1 MLKLSKKTDYA
12 LMAMTHLA
20 GHGDK
25 SSVSAR
31 EIAGRYGI
39 PVELLAKVLQRLV
52 QQGLLA
58 SHQGIRG
65 GYQLAR
71 PSASISVAQVIEA
84 IDGPLTLTACSE
96 TDGGCEQY
104 EHCNVR
110 HPLWRIKDRLRSALD
125 ACSIAEIAGETQEGS
140 EPLEWRSAR
149 GADSRSIGS
158 H

>member
-12 LMAMTHLA
+12 LMAMAHLA
-20 GHGDK
+20 GHGDR

-31 EIAGRYGI
+31 EIAGLYSI

-71 PSASISVAQVIEA
+71 PSTAISVAQVIEA
-84 IDGPLTLTACSE
+84 IDGPMTLTACSE
-96 TDGGCEQY
+96 TDGGCDQY

-110 HPLWRIKDRLRSALD
+110 HPLWRLKDRLRSALD
-125 ACSIAEIAGETQEGS
+125 ECSIADIAGETHEGS
-140 EPLEWRSAR
+140 DRLVWRPSR
-149 GADSRSIGS
+149 NADATAVES

>member
-12 LMAMTHLA
+12 LMAIVHLA
-20 GHGDK
+20 AHGDR

-31 EIAGRYGI
+31 EIAERYSI

-52 QQGLLA
+52 QQGLLG

-71 PSASISVAQVIEA
+71 PSRTISVAQVIEA
-84 IDGPLTLTACSE
+84 IDGPLTLTTCSE
-96 TDGGCEQY
+96 TDDGCDQY

-110 HPLWRIKDRLRSALD
+110 DPLWRIKDRLWSALAD
-125 ACSIAEIAGETQEGS
+125 CSIADMAGGTPEGS
-140 EPLEWRSAR
+140 EPLVWRSSKA
-149 GADSRSIGS
+149 GNPETIES

>member
-12 LMAMTHLA
+12 LMAMAHLA
-20 GHGDK
+20 SHGGL

-31 EIAGRYGI
+31 QIAGQYAI

-71 PSASISVAQVIEA
+71 SSQTISVAQVIEA
-84 IDGPLTLTACSE
+84 IEGPLTLTACSE
-96 TDGGCEQY
+96 TDGGCDQY
-104 EHCNVR
+104 ERCNVR
-110 HPLWRIKDRLRSALD
+110 DPLWRIKDRLRSALAD
-125 ACSIAEIAGETQEGS
+125 CSIADIASESADDHGERVVWTS
-140 EPLEWRSAR
+140 
-149 GADSRSIGS
+149 SRSRAATAERC
-158 H
+158 